1 MRSLPPAS
9 IPAELTPSPRSR
21 NDYAA
26 HLATLQ
32 AYVPRIQGILRKYI
46 YNESDIQ
53 ELSQDVVLRALE
65 KLPSFRG
72 EASLNT
78 WLHRIATNTALMFR
92 RRKKMQNRIE
102 EKKPIEELLETHA
115 PSNPSRQSLT
125 PDDITSRKATTL
137 ALRRAVQN
145 LPEKYRNVV
154 ILADMED
161 MPNEDVA
168 RKLKL
173 SLPAVKSRLHRA
185 RKMIRD
191 QIINHVDPEDGV
203 V

>member
-1 MRSLPPAS
+1 
-9 IPAELTPSPRSR
+9 
-21 NDYAA
+21 
-26 HLATLQ
+26 
-32 AYVPRIQGILRKYI
+32 
-46 YNESDIQ
+46 
-53 ELSQDVVLRALE
+53 
-65 KLPSFRG
+65 PSFRG